1 MAGLNIPGVTDQYN
15 TNDTVEKLMKIERV
29 PLTREQNQL
38 ESLKTEKNA
47 WRDINTKLTSLRDN
61 TKTLYSF
68 ENPFNNKLTS
78 STEEYAVTAEATRS
92 AEIQSFKVDV
102 LQAASSDRFLSDELE
117 NDFKVPEGTY
127 TYKVGEKQISFNWK
141 GGSLKDFSAAINK
154 RGNNII
160 KSSIIGASAGKKT
173 LLIEAVPTGKENKLI
188 FEDDAKTFAF
198 DSGMVDKIKSQ
209 TQTFATSQAEILPV
223 NKIEYDEPAYMP
235 QISLTKIQFNEEN
248 QQVLV
253 EPRGG
258 YQVKIPDNILR
269 NENLHIQFTI
279 SQNEVEDITAEI
291 NRTLLQPELPDAG
304 SAEFE
309 GIVIS
314 NINSDTNLNLP
325 AEAPEPLSP
334 VLTNSVLYAVLE
346 DGSEKEIKIPAIE
359 VSAENSAD
367 KKPAQID
374 IKLAD
379 YPGIKAIAIRNINT
393 GTSIELSSFS
403 ALDPQTDLGYG
414 PVHPV
419 STADDA
425 IIKYEGI
432 TITRASNKIDDIIPE
447 VTLNVHDKTEKTA
460 TIAVKPDVDSSKTAI
475 IEFVGKYNQAV
486 AELNIL
492 SQNKE
497 EIIDELDYLTDD
509 EKNSA
514 KEKLGLF
521 QSDFSL
527 TNIKSNMS
535 STISARYMFSDTAE
549 ITMLSQLGIA
559 TNASGFS
566 GGYSQSKLRG
576 YLEIDEKKLDSAL
589 ENHLDDIKM
598 LFGYDSDGD
607 LIVDTGIA
615 YKLDKQIS
623 AYTQTGGIFALKTS
637 SLDSKIKNSE
647 TKITKL
653 ESQMATKEAE
663 LRNKYSQME
672 GSLNSLEAQQST
684 ISNFTKQQQGQ
695 K

>member
-15 TNDTVEKLMKIERV
+15 TNDTVEKLMKIERI

-47 WRDINTKLTSLRDN
+47 WRDINTRLASLRDN

-68 ENPFNNKLTS
+68 ENPFNSKLTS
-78 STEEYAVTAEATRS
+78 STEEYAVTAEANRS
-92 AEIQSFKVDV
+92 ASLQSFKVDV

-117 NDFKVPEGTY
+117 NDFKVPTGTY

-154 RGNNII
+154 RGNNVI
-160 KSSIIGASAGKKT
+160 KSSIIGASAGKKS
-173 LLIEAVPTGKENKLI
+173 LLIEAVPTGKENRLI

-209 TQTFATSQAEILPV
+209 TQTFASSQTEILPV
-223 NKIEYDEPAYMP
+223 NKIEYDEPVYMP
-235 QISLTKIQFNEEN
+235 VLSLTNTKYDEET
-248 QQVLV
+248 QTAVV
-253 EPRGG
+253 EPRGA
-258 YQVKIPDNILR
+258 YQVKVPEKILR
-269 NENLHIQFTI
+269 DQDLHLQFTVTKK
-279 SQNEVEDITAEI
+279 ETEDITPEI
-291 NRTLLQPELPDAG
+291 NKTLLQPELPDAG
-304 SAEFE
+304 TAEYG

-314 NINSDTNLNLP
+314 NNLSDTNLNLP
-325 AEAPEPLSP
+325 PEPPAPLEP
-334 VLTNSVLYAVLE
+334 VITDSVLYAVME
-346 DGSEKEIKIPAIE
+346 DGSEKEIPYTPATE
-359 VSAENSAD
+359 EGKA
-367 KKPAQID
+367 AQVD
-374 IKLAD
+374 VKLSD
-379 YPGIKAIAIRNINT
+379 YPGIKAIAVRNTNT
-393 GTSIELSSFS
+393 GTSFEISSIT
-403 ALDPQTDLGYG
+403 ALDPVKDLGYG
-414 PVHPV
+414 PKHPV

-432 TITRASNKIDDIIPE
+432 TITRPSNKIDDVVPE
-447 VTLNVHDKTEKTA
+447 ITLNVHDKTEKTA
-460 TIAVKPDVDSSKTAI
+460 TISIKPDVDSSKAAI
-475 IEFVGKYNQAV
+475 IDFVGKYNQAV

-492 SQNKE
+492 SQNKP
-497 EIIDELDYLTDD
+497 EIIDELEYLSTD
-509 EKNSA
+509 EKDEE
-514 KEKLGLF
+514 KKKLGLF

-527 TNIKSNMS
+527 TNIKSNMA
-535 STISARYMFSDTAE
+535 STVSARYMFSDTAE

-559 TNASGFS
+559 TNAGGYS

-576 YLEIDEKKLDSAL
+576 YLEIDEKKLDDAL
-589 ENHLDDIKM
+589 ANHLDDIKM

-623 AYTQTGGIFALKTS
+623 AYTQTGGILAMKTS
-637 SLDSKIKNSE
+637 SLDSKIKSSE

-653 ESQMATKEAE
+653 ESQMAQKEAE

-672 GSLNSLEAQQST
+672 GSLNSLEAQQNT
-684 ISNFTKQQQGQ
+684 ISNFTKQQQSQ
-695 K
+695 R

>member
-15 TNDTVEKLMKIERV
+15 TNDTVEKLMKIERI

-47 WRDINTKLTSLRDN
+47 WRDINTKLSSLRDN

-78 STEEYAVTAEATRS
+78 STEEYAITAEANRS
-92 AEIQSFKVDV
+92 ASIQSFKVDV
-102 LQAASSDRFLSDELE
+102 IQAASSDRFLTDELE
-117 NDFKVPEGTY
+117 NDFKVPVGTY
-127 TYKVGEKQISFNWK
+127 TYKVGEKQITFNWK
-141 GGSLKDFSAAINK
+141 GGTLKDFSNAINK

-160 KSSIIGASAGKKT
+160 KSSIIGASAGNKS
-173 LLIEAVPTGKENKLI
+173 LLIEAVPTGKENRLI

-209 TQTFATSQAEILPV
+209 TQTFASSQTEILPV
-223 NKIEYDEPAYMP
+223 NKIEYDEPVYMP
-235 QISLTKIQFNEEN
+235 PLSLTNTKYDEEK
-248 QQVLV
+248 QTATV
-253 EPRGG
+253 EPRGA
-258 YQVKIPDNILR
+258 YQVKVPEKILR
-269 NENLHIQFTI
+269 DTDLHLQFTI
-279 SQNEVEDITAEI
+279 TQKETEDITPEI
-291 NRTLLQPELPDAG
+291 NKTLIQPELPDAG
-304 SAEFE
+304 TAEYG
-309 GIVIS
+309 GIIIS
-314 NINSDTNLNLP
+314 NNLSDTNLNLP
-325 AEAPEPLSP
+325 PEPPAPLEP
-334 VLTNSVLYAVLE
+334 VKTNSILYAVME
-346 DGSEKEIKIPAIE
+346 DGSEKEIPYTPAE
-359 VSAENSAD
+359 DGKA
-367 KKPAQID
+367 AQID
-374 IKLAD
+374 VKLSE
-379 YPGIKAIAIRNINT
+379 YPGLKAIAVRNLNT
-393 GTSIELSSFS
+393 GTSYEISSFT
-403 ALDPQTDLGYG
+403 ALDPVKDLGYG
-414 PVHPV
+414 PKHPV

-432 TITRASNKIDDIIPE
+432 TITRSSNKIDDVVPE
-447 VTLNVHDKTEKTA
+447 ITLNVHDKTEKTA
-460 TIAVKPDVDSSKTAI
+460 TIAVKPDTEASKAAI

-492 SQNKE
+492 SQNKQ
-497 EIIDELDYLTDD
+497 EIIDELDYLSPD
-509 EKNSA
+509 EKEA
-514 KEKLGLF
+514 EQKKLGLF

-535 STISARYMFSDTAE
+535 STLAARYLFSDTAE

-559 TNASGFS
+559 TNAGGYS

-576 YLEIDEKKLDSAL
+576 YLEIDEKKLDDAIS
-589 ENHLDDIKM
+589 NHLDDIKM

-623 AYTQTGGIFALKTS
+623 AYTQTGGILAMKTS
-637 SLDSKIKNSE
+637 SLDSKIKSSE
-647 TKITKL
+647 SKISKL
-653 ESQMATKEAE
+653 ENQMAKKEAE

-672 GSLNSLEAQQST
+672 GSLNSLEAQQNT
-684 ISNFTKQQQGQ
+684 ISNFTKQQQNQ

>member
-47 WRDINTKLTSLRDN
+47 WRDINTKLSSLRDN

-68 ENPFNNKLTS
+68 ENPFNSKLTS
-78 STEEYAVTAEATRS
+78 STEEYAITAEANRS
-92 AEIQSFKVDV
+92 ASLQSFKVDV
-102 LQAASSDRFLSDELE
+102 IQAASSDRFLTDELE
-117 NDFKVPEGTY
+117 NEFKVPAGTY
-127 TYKVGEKQISFNWK
+127 TYKVGEKQITFNWK
-141 GGSLKDFSAAINK
+141 GGTLKDFSNAINK

-160 KSSIIGASAGKKT
+160 KSSIIGASAGNKS
-173 LLIEAVPTGKENKLI
+173 LLIEAVPTGKENRLI

-209 TQTFATSQAEILPV
+209 TQTFASSQTEILPV
-223 NKIEYDEPAYMP
+223 NKIEYDEPVYMP
-235 QISLTKIQFNEEN
+235 PLSLTNTKYDEEK
-248 QQVLV
+248 QTATV
-253 EPRGG
+253 EPRGA
-258 YQVKIPDNILR
+258 YQVKVPEKILR
-269 NENLHIQFTI
+269 DTDLHLQFTI
-279 SQNEVEDITAEI
+279 TQKETEDITPEI
-291 NRTLLQPELPDAG
+291 NKTLIQPELPDAG
-304 SAEFE
+304 TAEYG
-309 GIVIS
+309 GIIIS
-314 NINSDTNLNLP
+314 NNLSDTNLNLP
-325 AEAPEPLSP
+325 PEPPAPLEP
-334 VLTNSVLYAVLE
+334 VKTNSILYAVME
-346 DGSEKEIKIPAIE
+346 DGSEKEIPYTPAE
-359 VSAENSAD
+359 DEKA
-367 KKPAQID
+367 AQID
-374 IKLAD
+374 VKLSE
-379 YPGIKAIAIRNINT
+379 YPGLKAIAVRNLNT
-393 GTSIELSSFS
+393 GTSYEISSFT
-403 ALDPQTDLGYG
+403 ALDPVKDLGYG
-414 PVHPV
+414 PKHPV

-432 TITRASNKIDDIIPE
+432 TITRSSNKIDDVVPE
-447 VTLNVHDKTEKTA
+447 ITLNIHDKTEKTA
-460 TIAVKPDVDSSKTAI
+460 TIAVKPDTEASKAAI

-492 SQNKE
+492 SQNKQ
-497 EIIDELDYLTDD
+497 EIIDELDYLSPE
-509 EKNSA
+509 EKEA
-514 KEKLGLF
+514 EQKKLGLF

-535 STISARYMFSDTAE
+535 STLAARYLFSDTAE

-559 TNASGFS
+559 TNAGGYS

-576 YLEIDEKKLDSAL
+576 YLEIDEKKLDDAIS
-589 ENHLDDIKM
+589 NHLDDIKM

-623 AYTQTGGIFALKTS
+623 AYTQTGGILAMKTS
-637 SLDSKIKNSE
+637 SLDSKIKSSE
-647 TKITKL
+647 SKISKL
-653 ESQMATKEAE
+653 ENQMAKKEAE

-672 GSLNSLEAQQST
+672 GSLNSLEAQQNT
-684 ISNFTKQQQGQ
+684 ISNFTKQQQNQ

>member
-15 TNDTVEKLMKIERV
+15 TNDTVEKLMKIERI
-29 PLTREQNQL
+29 PLQREQNQL
-38 ESLKTEKNA
+38 ETLKSEKNA

-68 ENPFNNKLTS
+68 ENPFNSKLTS
-78 STEEYAVTAEATRS
+78 STEEYAITAEANRS
-92 AEIQSFKVDV
+92 ASLQSFKVDV
-102 LQAASSDRFLSDELE
+102 IQAASADRFLSGELE
-117 NDFKVPEGTY
+117 NDFKVPQGTY
-127 TYKVGEKQISFNWK
+127 TYKVGEKQVTFNWK

-160 KSSIIGASAGKKT
+160 KSAIIGASAGKKS
-173 LLIEAVPTGKENKLI
+173 LLIEAVATGKENRLI

-198 DSGMVDKIKSQ
+198 DSGMIDKVKSE
-209 TQTFATSQAEILPV
+209 TQVFASSRNEVLPV

-235 QISLTKIQFNEEN
+235 RLSLTNIQYDEEN
-248 QQVLV
+248 QNVTV
-253 EPRGG
+253 EPRGA
-258 YQVKIPDNILR
+258 YQIKIPEKILR
-269 NENLHIQFTI
+269 DSTLHVQFTI
-279 SQNEVEDITAEI
+279 TKTETEDITPAI
-291 NRTLLQPELPDAG
+291 NQTLLQPELPDAG
-304 SAEFE
+304 TAEFG

-314 NINSDTNLNLP
+314 NNDSDTNLNLP
-325 AEAPEPLSP
+325 KEPPAPLEP
-334 VLTNSVLYAVLE
+334 VVTDSVLFAVMD
-346 DGSEKEIKIPAIE
+346 DGSEKEIPYTP
-359 VSAENSAD
+359 AENGKAA
-367 KKPAQID
+367 PVD

-379 YPGIKAIAIRNINT
+379 YPGIKSIAVRNLNT
-393 GTSIELSSFS
+393 GTTYTVSDFS
-403 ALDPQTDLGYG
+403 ALDPVKDLGYG

-432 TITRASNKIDDIIPE
+432 TITRPSNKIDDVVPE
-447 VTLNVHDKTEKTA
+447 ITLNVHDKTEKTA
-460 TIAVKPDVDSSKTAI
+460 TISVKPDVDSSKTAI

-492 SQNKE
+492 SQNKP
-497 EIIDELDYLTDD
+497 EIIEELDYLTND
-509 EKNSA
+509 EKEA
-514 KEKLGLF
+514 EQKKLGIF

-535 STISARYMFSDTAE
+535 SAISSRYMFSDTAE

-559 TNASGFS
+559 TNAGGYS

-576 YLEIDEKKLDSAL
+576 YLEIDEKKLDEAL
-589 ENHLDDIKM
+589 ANHLDDIKM

-607 LIVDTGIA
+607 LIVDSGIA

-623 AYTQTGGIFALKTS
+623 AYTQTGGILALKTS
-637 SLDSKIKNSE
+637 SLDSKIKSSE
-647 TKITKL
+647 TKVAKL
-653 ESQMATKEAE
+653 ESQMAKKEAE

-672 GSLNSLEAQQST
+672 GSLNSLEAQQNT
-684 ISNFTKQQQGQ
+684 ISNFVKQNQNQN